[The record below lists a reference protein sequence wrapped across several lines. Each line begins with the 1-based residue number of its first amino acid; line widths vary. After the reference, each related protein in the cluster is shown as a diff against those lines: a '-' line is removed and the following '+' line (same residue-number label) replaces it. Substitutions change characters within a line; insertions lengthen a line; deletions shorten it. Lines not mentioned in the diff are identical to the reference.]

1 MSDVEQDNKP
11 RPIWR
16 RIVNFLVFAAVVGV
30 AVWFFFL
37 RPQAGGIT
45 AKDMMKMMG
54 MGGPT
59 GPMPVEALTLK
70 PATVPVTLEYLG
82 QTEAF
87 LKVDVRARVSGF
99 LQKRLFEE
107 GATVRQGQD
116 LFHLERD
123 TFEADLAT
131 ADAAIEQAKAHCE
144 QSSREVQRYQA
155 LRAAGAATP
164 KEVDDE
170 QVNVRVF
177 QADIQ
182 AAKAR
187 KRQAQLNLDYTAI
200 ASPLTG
206 IIGKVNRDVGSYISA
221 QTDAALAVVQ
231 QIDPLYVEFPVTE
244 RDLMR
249 WRELSGAKTDVA
261 VELTLPDGQK
271 HPHAGVVNFVEA
283 TVDCRTGTAMVRA
296 KVPNPEL
303 LLRPGQLLRVRVTG
317 LERKNMLT
325 VPQKAVIESSSGAM
339 VYVVDANGHAQ
350 CHPVTLGD
358 WAGDQWIVEKGL
370 EPGMRV
376 IVDHLTSMRPNTE
389 VKIVEA
395 AAVPA
400 TQPAAPKVAVKEGG
414 VEYVR

>member
-1 MSDVEQDNKP
+1 
-11 RPIWR
+11 
-16 RIVNFLVFAAVVGV
+16 
-30 AVWFFFL
+30 
-37 RPQAGGIT
+37 
-45 AKDMMKMMG
+45 
-54 MGGPT
+54 
-59 GPMPVEALTLK
+59 
-70 PATVPVTLEYLG
+70 
-82 QTEAF
+82 
-87 LKVDVRARVSGF
+87 VRARVSGF

-116 LFHLERD
+116 LFRLERD
-123 TFEADLAT
+123 TFEADLAA

-144 QSSREVQRYQA
+144 QSMREVQRYQT

-200 ASPLTG
+200 SSPLTG

-249 WRELSGAKTDVA
+249 WRELSGAKTDAGGTPAAREAKMASPHAGETPASHEGDVA

-271 HPHAGVVNFVEA
+271 HPHAGVVNFVDA
-283 TVDCRTGTAMVRA
+283 TVDCRTGTALVRA
-296 KVPNPEL
+296 KVPNPEM
-303 LLRPGQLLRVRVTG
+303 LLRPGQLLRVRVIG
-317 LERKNMLT
+317 LERKNTLT
-325 VPQKAVIESSSGAM
+325 VPQRAVIESSSGAM
-339 VYVVDANGHAQ
+339 VYVVDDSGHAQ

-376 IVDHLTSMRPNTE
+376 IVDHLTSMRPNAE
-389 VKIVEA
+389 VKISEA

>member
-1 MSDVEQDNKP
+1 MEQDNRP
-11 RPIWR
+11 LPIWR
-16 RIVNFLVFAAVVGV
+16 QILNFLVFVVIVGAA
-30 AVWFFFL
+30 AWFFFF
-37 RPQAGGIT
+37 RPQAGGVT

-54 MGGPT
+54 MGGPA
-59 GPMPVEALTLK
+59 GPMPVQAVTLR

-116 LFHLERD
+116 LFRLERD
-123 TFEADLAT
+123 TFEADLAA
-131 ADAAIEQAKAHCE
+131 ADAAIEQAQAHSE
-144 QSSREVQRYQA
+144 QSLREVQRYKA
-155 LRAAGAATP
+155 LQAAGAATP

-200 ASPLTG
+200 TSPLTG
-206 IIGKVNRDVGSYISA
+206 IIGKVNQDVGSYISA

-249 WRELSGAKTDVA
+249 WRELSGAKADVA

-271 HPHAGVVNFVEA
+271 HPHAGVVNFVDA

-303 LLRPGQLLRVRVTG
+303 LLRPGQLLRVKVTG
-317 LERKNMLT
+317 LERKNTLT
-325 VPQKAVIESSSGAM
+325 VPQRAVIESSSGAM
-339 VYVVDANGHAQ
+339 VYVVDDSGHAQ

-376 IVDHLTSMRPNTE
+376 IVDHLTSMRPNAE
-389 VKIVEA
+389 VKISEA
-395 AAVPA
+395 GGSPA
-400 TQPAAPKVAVKEGG
+400 TQPAPEKVAAEKGG
-414 VEYVR
+414 VEHVR

>member
-1 MSDVEQDNKP
+1 MEQEDRP
-11 RPIWR
+11 VPIWR
-16 RIVNFLVFAAVVGV
+16 RILNFLVFAAVVGL
-30 AVWFFFL
+30 AVWFFFF
-37 RPQAGGIT
+37 RPQAGGVT

-54 MGGPT
+54 MGGPA
-59 GPMPVEALTLK
+59 GPMSVEALTLR

-87 LKVDVRARVSGF
+87 LKVEARARVSGF

-107 GATVRQGQD
+107 GATVRQGQE
-116 LFHLERD
+116 LFRLEPD
-123 TFEADLAT
+123 TFEADLA
-131 ADAAIEQAKAHCE
+131 AAAAAIEQAQAHCE
-144 QSSREVQRYQA
+144 QSTREVQRYKA
-155 LRAAGAATP
+155 LQAAGAATP

-187 KRQAQLNLDYTAI
+187 KRQAQLNLDYTVI
-200 ASPLTG
+200 ASPLAG

-221 QTDAALAVVQ
+221 QTDGALAVVQ

-249 WRELSGAKTDVA
+249 WRELSGAKTDVS

-271 HPHAGVVNFVEA
+271 YPHAGVVNFVDA
-283 TVDCRTGTAMVRA
+283 TVDSRTGTALVRA
-296 KVPNPEL
+296 KVPNPEM
-303 LLRPGQLLRVRVTG
+303 LLRPGQLLRVKVTG

-339 VYVVDANGHAQ
+339 VYVVDDSGHAQ

-376 IVDHLTSMRPNTE
+376 IVDHLTSMRPNAE
-389 VKIVEA
+389 VKITEA
-395 AAVPA
+395 GGLPA
-400 TQPAAPKVAVKEGG
+400 TQPAAPKVAAKEGG
-414 VEYVR
+414 VSHVR

>member
-1 MSDVEQDNKP
+1 
-11 RPIWR
+11 
-16 RIVNFLVFAAVVGV
+16 
-30 AVWFFFL
+30 
-37 RPQAGGIT
+37 
-45 AKDMMKMMG
+45 
-54 MGGPT
+54 
-59 GPMPVEALTLK
+59 
-70 PATVPVTLEYLG
+70 VTLEYLG

>member
-1 MSDVEQDNKP
+1 MSYVEREDRPQ
-11 RPIWR
+11 PIWR
-16 RIVNFLVFAAVVGV
+16 RIVNFVLFCAVIGG
-30 AVWFFFL
+30 AVWFFFI
-37 RPQAGGIT
+37 RQQAGAIS

-59 GPMPVEALTLK
+59 GPVPVQTMTVK
-70 PATVPVTLEYLG
+70 PATVPVSLEYLG

-107 GATVRQGQD
+107 GASVRQGQD
-116 LFHLERD
+116 LFRLERD
-123 TFEADLAT
+123 TFEADLAA
-131 ADAAIEQAKAHCE
+131 ADAAIEQAQAHCD
-144 QSSREVQRYQA
+144 QSQREVQRYKSLQ
-155 LRAAGAATP
+155 AAGAATP
-164 KEVDDE
+164 KEVDDQ

-177 QADIQ
+177 QADIL

-200 ASPLTG
+200 SSPLTG

-221 QTDAALAVVQ
+221 QTDGALAVVQ
-231 QIDPLYVEFPVTE
+231 QVDPLYVEFPVTE

-283 TVDCRTGTAMVRA
+283 TVDNRTGTAMVRA

-303 LLRPGQLLRVRVTG
+303 VLRPGQLLRVRVTG
-317 LERKNMLT
+317 LERKNILT
-325 VPQKAVIESSSGAM
+325 VPQKAVIQSSSGAM
-339 VYVVDANGHAQ
+339 VYVVDNSGHAQ

-370 EPGMRV
+370 ESGMRV
-376 IVDHLTSMRPNTE
+376 ILDHLTSMKPNTE
-389 VKIVEA
+389 VTIAEA
-395 AAVPA
+395 PGAPT
-400 TQPAAPKVAVKEGG
+400 TQEAAPKVAQKGSVDH
-414 VEYVR
+414 VR

>member
-1 MSDVEQDNKP
+1 MSDVEQDNRP
-11 RPIWR
+11 LPIWR

-37 RPQAGGIT
+37 RPQAGGVT
-45 AKDMMKMMG
+45 AKDMMKIMG
-54 MGGPT
+54 MSGPA
-59 GPMPVEALTLK
+59 GPMSVQALTVR
-70 PATVPVTLEYLG
+70 PTTVPVTLEYLG

-116 LFHLERD
+116 LFRLEPD
-123 TFEADLAT
+123 TFEADLAA
-131 ADAAIEQAKAHCE
+131 ADAAIEQAQAHCD
-144 QSSREVQRYQA
+144 QSLREVQRYKSLQ
-155 LRAAGAATP
+155 AAGAATP
-164 KEVDDE
+164 KEVDDQ

-177 QADIQ
+177 QADIL

-200 ASPLTG
+200 SSPLTG

-231 QIDPLYVEFPVTE
+231 QVDPLYVEFPVTE

-271 HPHAGVVNFVEA
+271 HPHAGVVNFVDA
-283 TVDCRTGTAMVRA
+283 TVDNRTGTAMVRA

-317 LERKNMLT
+317 LERKNILT

-339 VYVVDANGHAQ
+339 VYVVDDTGHAQ

-376 IVDHLTSMRPNTE
+376 IVDHLTSMKPNTE
-389 VKIVEA
+389 VKIAEA
-395 AAVPA
+395 PGAPT
-400 TQPAAPKVAVKEGG
+400 TQPAAPKVAAKEGS
-414 VEYVR
+414 VEHVR